1 MEECTEIT
9 VEMWKKWKEE
19 IREKLQETATNF
31 VLIGYRLRQIQNS
44 GMYDGAEDVYQ
55 FAEKE
60 YGIGKSTTS
69 RFIAINERYG
79 DPEDPMKLKEEYRNF
94 TSSKLAEML
103 TMTDEECELI
113 TEKTKISQVRA
124 LKHFERAEI
133 VELENVENVKYTVFQ
148 EAIIKYFEKKEKEL
162 NKALKMI
169 KKAAGLDGEEKE
181 KISKEIV
188 ELINPSSSGMCQK
201 GTIFI
206 FFYEYEK
213 GIKYRDAKSKQSESI
228 SYEKFFKIMKKIYE
242 DVMETENPYKAFYL
256 QEIQEEK
263 EAEKEPQSIENT
275 ESEAVATSQQNED
288 NSNEKNDEE
297 NTNLE
302 EKSEEENEEQE
313 EEEEDLSLP
322 ESEIEI
328 DQEDTAT
335 SEEEQQNAKKLH
347 VLKMLERYYTYMN
360 EEELKILED
369 ILEDCKRRKRE
380 YGFDEVGSTL

>member
-19 IREKLQETATNF
+19 IREKLQETAVNF
-31 VLIGYRLRQIQNS
+31 VFIGYRLRQIQSS
-44 GMYDGAEDVYQ
+44 GMYDGAENVYE

-94 TSSKLAEML
+94 TSSKLAEMMTL
-103 TMTDEECELI
+103 TDEECEMI
-113 TEKTKISQVRA
+113 TEQTTISQIRA
-124 LKHFERAEI
+124 LKKFEKAEI
-133 VELENVENVKYTVFQ
+133 EEIELKEDQEYTPFQ
-148 EAIIKYFEKKEKEL
+148 RCVIKWFEGREKDL
-162 NKALKMI
+162 NDALGLI

-242 DVMETENPYKAFYL
+242 NVMETENPYKAFYL
-256 QEIQEEK
+256 QEK

-275 ESEAVATSQQNED
+275 ESEAVATSQQNEE

-322 ESEIEI
+322 ESEIVI
-328 DQEDTAT
+328 DKEDTAT

-347 VLKMLERYYTYMN
+347 VLKMLERYYTYMS

-380 YGFDEVGSTL
+380 YGFDDVGSTL

>member
-19 IREKLQETATNF
+19 IREKLQETAVNF
-31 VLIGYRLRQIQNS
+31 VYIGYRLRQIQSS
-44 GMYDGAEDVYQ
+44 GMYDGAENVYE

-94 TSSKLAEML
+94 TSSKLAEMMTL
-103 TMTDEECELI
+103 TDEECEMI
-113 TEKTKISQVRA
+113 TEQTTISQIRA
-124 LKHFERAEI
+124 LKKFEKAEI
-133 VELENVENVKYTVFQ
+133 EEIELKEDQEYTPFQ
-148 EAIIKYFEKKEKEL
+148 RCVIKWFEGKEKDL
-162 NKALKMI
+162 NDALGLI
-169 KKAAGLDGEEKE
+169 KKAAGLDEEEKE

-188 ELINPSSSGMCQK
+188 EVINPSSSGMCQK

-242 DVMETENPYKAFYL
+242 NVMETENPYKAFYL

-275 ESEAVATSQQNED
+275 ESEAVATSQQNEE

-360 EEELKILED
+360 EEELQILED

-380 YGFDEVGSTL
+380 YGFDDVGSTL